1 MVGPRGGSPYIKR
14 GNGRISKQQHYQ
26 QSIAAQHAQA
36 AAAAASFQHQHQH
49 QQLQQHQ
56 HPPQHQQQDEMV
68 AAAIANANSNS
79 GGKFG
84 DDVDEAGGMGDEM
97 DLMSLR
103 DAAMMRYVRY
113 HEWMELVI
121 GTAVETSKYVA
132 GPATTTAIENE
143 AQSAYLNPIIENEQR
158 MNATEQDN
166 KPKGL
171 SGGLSEKALFFKKA
185 TEALREEFGNAKD
198 TSNSENSTENELLE
212 KFGLKVTDKLKVKI
226 IRSSMGTPEISN
238 GPSTEDASTE
248 SAPSSADQADVD
260 MKNTNED
267 IQQNMQDTLI
277 DDDFK
282 PDTSMEDFV
291 DSRLAE
297 NPINT
302 STMITENAGENIG
315 DGTINGINN
324 EPSSYTM
331 DSNDAFDSSS
341 LLRDDPTNNPGLDP
355 DAFITL
361 NPDGDDTVSN
371 SALNLLDIPSASNLS
386 GLE

>member
-26 QSIAAQHAQA
+26 QSIAAQQAQA

-143 AQSAYLNPIIENEQR
+143 AQSTYLNPIIENEQR
-158 MNATEQDN
+158 MTATEQDN

-198 TSNSENSTENELLE
+198 ISNSEHSTENELLE

-238 GPSTEDASTE
+238 GLSTEDASTE

-297 NPINT
+297 NPINP